1 MGPTCNQTLNM
12 KTVLALIFL
21 GTASCFPDKLARARQ
36 GRTSYLAPSGQEE
49 DTLDTYQALPSEN
62 TLDTYQ
68 ALSSESSV
76 ARAEPIAIRS
86 QSFEPEASGAFRY
99 AFEGENELKQKAE
112 GSLRTVGEAEVVVM
126 KGEYS
131 YIGLDGNEWKV
142 EWYADETGFHP
153 SAPFLPKSVEPNH
166 PEVAAAVKAQLEFA
180 ASEDAVEVASGS
192 ASNRNEAYAAPLPLA
207 SYSG

>member
-1 MGPTCNQTLNM
+1 
-12 KTVLALIFL
+12 LILL
-21 GTASCFPDKLARARQ
+21 GTASCLPDKLPRARQ
-36 GRTSYLAPSGQEE
+36 GRTSYLAPSQEE
-49 DTLDTYQALPSEN
+49 ETLDTYQALPSES
-62 TLDTYQ
+62 
-68 ALSSESSV
+68 ALATAVS
-76 ARAEPIAIRS
+76 APEPVAIRS

-99 AFEGENELKQKAE
+99 AFEGENDLKQKAE
-112 GSLRTVGEAEVVVM
+112 GSLRRVGEAEVVVM

-180 ASEDAVEVASGS
+180 ASEEAAGDA
-192 ASNRNEAYAAPLPLA
+192 
-207 SYSG
+207 

>member
-1 MGPTCNQTLNM
+1 LP
-12 KTVLALIFL
+12 K
-21 GTASCFPDKLARARQ
+21 SCLPDKLGRARQ
-36 GRTSYLAPSGQEE
+36 GRTSYLAPSAEE
-49 DTLDTYQALPSEN
+49 EEETLDTYQLAQP
-62 TLDTYQ
+62 
-68 ALSSESSV
+68 SESSV
-76 ARAEPIAIRS
+76 ARAVPAPEPIAIRS

-131 YIGLDGNEWKV
+131 YIGVDGNEWKV

-180 ASEDAVEVASGS
+180 ASEEASAGPGGPGASG
-192 ASNRNEAYAAPLPLA
+192 ASSGSPSTSNEAYAAPLPLA
-207 SYSG
+207 SYTG

>member
-1 MGPTCNQTLNM
+1 MGRTYEQTLSM
-12 KTVLALIFL
+12 KTVVALIL
-21 GTASCFPDKLARARQ
+21 LSTASCLPDKLGRARQ
-36 GRTSYLAPSGQEE
+36 GRTSYLAPSAEE
-49 DTLDTYQALPSEN
+49 EEENLDTYQQALP
-62 TLDTYQ
+62 
-68 ALSSESSV
+68 SESSV
-76 ARAEPIAIRS
+76 ARAVPAPEPIAIRS

-131 YIGLDGNEWKV
+131 YIGVDGNEWKV

-180 ASEDAVEVASGS
+180 ASEEASGS
-192 ASNRNEAYAAPLPLA
+192 GASGA
-207 SYSG
+207 SSASGASGSPSTSSGASSGSPS